1 MTDLDGVKLA
11 VTVKPLA
18 WVRPPYVDKLSRAE
32 TIVGVYRVWTHH
44 EANGRWFWELT
55 SSRLYGG
62 YGATEA
68 DVMATAQADYAER
81 ILSALSP
88 TPEAPTP
95 IAFLKDVG
103 GWGSDGEGYDECFV
117 VAAKGDPGAF
127 AVYATQQPRVDGVR
141 VTDEMVERVT
151 AAVKR
156 YTQATLFVD
165 ELREV
170 VRSALASHTPA
181 IGETQPGLSAT
192 DETRA
197 FPKTLGRIH
206 EAIDGY
212 VSALV
217 AREHGGVAQDRAFTA
232 ICQAL
237 GRSPAEELGFRIRAL
252 ANPGDGE

>member
-1 MTDLDGVKLA
+1 MTDLDGVKLDDAMSFFSTNVDSWGAAEWFDRLARAIQAQNAA
-11 VTVKPLA
+11 VVAGDEVGFDTYRMIASSSAMRLVSDYEA
-18 WVRPPYVDKLSRAE
+18 EVRR
-32 TIVGVYRVWTHH
+32 
-44 EANGRWFWELT
+44 
-55 SSRLYGG
+55 
-62 YGATEA
+62 
-68 DVMATAQADYAER
+68 
-81 ILSALSP
+81 ALSP

-127 AVYATQQPRVDGVR
+127 AVYATPRSTGVR